1 MVLGCDHQDTLS
13 AGFAPL
19 DEPPLIRAAVFRPM
33 LVQRLTRLEK
43 RLKVPLEER
52 HVCEGSLQ
60 TATEVNVEG
69 VRVRH
74 RAGLTMT
81 EINVTIGQVEF
92 GVTEEVDGQ
101 MHAPRPSGKM
111 PGKF

>member
-1 MVLGCDHQDTLS
+1 
-13 AGFAPL
+13 
-19 DEPPLIRAAVFRPM
+19 M

-74 RAGLTMT
+74 RAGSMLLDRAGRVVNNGAKTQGLSWSNRIDT
-81 EINVTIGQVEF
+81 SPVKIKVE
-92 GVTEEVDGQ
+92 VRYD
-101 MHAPRPSGKM
+101 RP
-111 PGKF
+111 F